1 MKKVWT
7 VSLAASVLLTTILT
21 GCASKKEESGA
32 GTQAG
37 GAPKELVLS
46 TWGFS
51 EDLLRKNVFEPF
63 EKANNVKI
71 KLEVGNNADRLGKV
85 RMKAHQIDVI
95 MLAEGYAAQGI
106 EEGLFE
112 QIDRSKIPNIEHLYD
127 IAKAPNGTGYGPAY
141 TIGSSG
147 IIYDKTVATKPV
159 ESYADLWRSEF
170 KGKLAIP
177 DITTTD
183 GPFVIDFSSK
193 VAGASALD
201 ADKAFGKLKELAPNV
216 VKYYMKS
223 SDLANMFNQKEVAI
237 APVQNFVLA
246 TIKKANPNAEWVIPK
261 EGAYAVLNTMN
272 LVKGTKNKELGE
284 KFIDWWLSEQVQ
296 KANAI
301 DKVDSPANKNV
312 KLTAEE
318 ASGLTYGP
326 DFISKLKT
334 VDWNTVN
341 KNMKT
346 WIDRWNREVISK

>member
-1 MKKVWT
+1 MKKFWT
-7 VSLAASVLLTTILT
+7 VSLAASVLLTTVLT
-21 GCASKKEESGA
+21 GCGSNKDESGA
-32 GTQAG
+32 KDGAG
-37 GAPKELVLS
+37 GSKELVLS

-63 EKANNVKI
+63 EKVNNVKI

-112 QIDRSKIPNIEHLYD
+112 KIDRSKIPNIEHLYD
-127 IAKAPNGTGYGPAY
+127 IAKAPNGADYGPAY

-147 IIYDKTVATKPV
+147 IIYDKSVATKPV
-159 ESYADLWRSEF
+159 ESYADLWRPEF

-216 VKYYMKS
+216 IKYYMKS

-246 TIKKANPNAEWVIPK
+246 TIQKANPNATWVIPK

-272 LVKGTKNKELGE
+272 VVKGTKNKELSE

-301 DKVDSPANKNV
+301 DKVDSPANKDV
-312 KLTAEE
+312 KLSEQE

-326 DFISKLKT
+326 DFISKLKS
-334 VDWNTVN
+334 VDWNVVN
-341 KNMKT
+341 KNMKS